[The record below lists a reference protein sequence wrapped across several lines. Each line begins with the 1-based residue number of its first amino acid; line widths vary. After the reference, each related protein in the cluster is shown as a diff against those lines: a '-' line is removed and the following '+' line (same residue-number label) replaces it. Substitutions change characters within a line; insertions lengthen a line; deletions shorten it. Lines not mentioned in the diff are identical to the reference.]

1 MMDIK
6 DTSNIV
12 KRLSI
17 REKKN
22 HSLLFHFFMTI
33 FGRNFY
39 LIFQSAGEFKHN
51 EDTGTK
57 TEPEKCKIKEQ
68 TLKQL

>member
-1 MMDIK
+1 
-6 DTSNIV
+6 
-12 KRLSI
+12 
-17 REKKN
+17 
-22 HSLLFHFFMTI
+22 MTI